1 MHRRCEAMEHG
12 SASRDLVQA
21 AVVEVQQRLRGMV
34 LRRLRGDR
42 QAADDVLQR
51 FALKALERA
60 GELRDPER
68 VHGWLS
74 RILASTLADHGRE
87 AARRRERIEDPHTL
101 ARLADLC
108 AVQEEETWASCV
120 CVEPLLGALRPDQAD
135 LIRRLDLAGEDRAA
149 VAASLDLRANA
160 LHVRLHR
167 ARRALA
173 ALLMAACLTC
183 PTEGFMNCTCPVTPQ
198 AGDPRRTHGTRRA
211 SGCRAPGARGA
222 PARPAMERAAS
233 RAAGEAGEAAAEA
246 AGPTSRQGRARI
258 S

>member
-1 MHRRCEAMEHG
+1 MHRRCEAMDQG
-12 SASRDLVQA
+12 SRSRDLVQA
-21 AVVEVQQRLRGMV
+21 AVVEAQQRLRGMV
-34 LRRLRGDR
+34 LRRLRGNR

-51 FALKALERA
+51 FALKALEHA

-108 AVQEEETWASCV
+108 TAQEEEVSASCA

-135 LIRRLDLAGEDRAA
+135 LIRRLDLAGEDRTA
-149 VAASLDLRANA
+149 VAASLELRANA

-173 ALLMAACLTC
+173 ALLMAACPTC
-183 PTEGFMNCTCPVTPQ
+183 PTEGFMNCACPVTPQ
-198 AGDPRRTHGTRRA
+198 AGDPRRTQGTRRGLRNRA
-211 SGCRAPGARGA
+211 SRSGAM
-222 PARPAMERAAS
+222 PARPATERAAS
-233 RAAGEAGEAAAEA
+233 RAAGEATAEA
-246 AGPTSRQGRARI
+246 AGPTSRQGRTRI
-258 S
+258 A

>member
-1 MHRRCEAMEHG
+1 MHRRCEALDHG
-12 SASRDLVQA
+12 SAPRDLVQT

-42 QAADDVLQR
+42 QATDDVLQR

-60 GELRDPER
+60 GELRDSER
-68 VHGWLS
+68 VHGWLA

-87 AARRRERIEDPHTL
+87 AARRRERVEDPHTL

-108 AVQEEETWASCV
+108 APQEEEAWASCT

-135 LIRRLDLAGEDRAA
+135 LIRRLDLAGEGRAA
-149 VAASLDLRANA
+149 VAASLGLRANA

-183 PTEGFMNCTCPVTPQ
+183 PTEGFMNCACPVTPQ
-198 AGDPRRTHGTRRA
+198 AGDPRRMQGTRRA
-211 SGCRAPGARGA
+211 SGNRAPSCGAV
-222 PARPAMERAAS
+222 PALARAAS
-233 RAAGEAGEAAAEA
+233 RATGEATAEA
-246 AGPTSRQGRARI
+246 AGQTSRRGARALPER
-258 S
+258 

>member
-1 MHRRCEAMEHG
+1 MHRRCEAMDQG
-12 SASRDLVQA
+12 SPSRDLVQA
-21 AVVEVQQRLRGMV
+21 AVVEAQQRLRGMV
-34 LRRLRGDR
+34 LRRLRGNR

-68 VHGWLS
+68 IHGWLS

-108 AVQEEETWASCV
+108 AAQEEEAWASCT

-149 VAASLDLRANA
+149 VAASLELRANA

-183 PTEGFMNCTCPVTPQ
+183 PTEGFMNCACPVPPQ
-198 AGDPRRTHGTRRA
+198 VGDPRRMQGTRRA
-211 SGCRAPGARGA
+211 STNRRPGSGA
-222 PARPAMERAAS
+222 VPARPALARAAS
-233 RAAGEAGEAAAEA
+233 RATGEATTEA
-246 AGPTSRQGRARI
+246 AGQTSRRGGARI
-258 S
+258 A

>member
-1 MHRRCEAMEHG
+1 MDQG
-12 SASRDLVQA
+12 SPSRDLVQA
-21 AVVEVQQRLRGMV
+21 AVVEAQQRLRGMV
-34 LRRLRGDR
+34 LRRLRGNR

-68 VHGWLS
+68 IHGWLS

-108 AVQEEETWASCV
+108 AAQEEEAWASCT

-149 VAASLDLRANA
+149 VAASLELRANA

-183 PTEGFMNCTCPVTPQ
+183 PTAGFMNCACPVTPQ
-198 AGDPRRTHGTRRA
+198 AGDPRRTQGTRRA
-211 SGCRAPGARGA
+211 SGNRAPSSGAV
-222 PARPAMERAAS
+222 PARPALARAAS
-233 RAAGEAGEAAAEA
+233 RATGEATTEA
-246 AGPTSRQGRARI
+246 AGQTSRRGGARI
-258 S
+258 A